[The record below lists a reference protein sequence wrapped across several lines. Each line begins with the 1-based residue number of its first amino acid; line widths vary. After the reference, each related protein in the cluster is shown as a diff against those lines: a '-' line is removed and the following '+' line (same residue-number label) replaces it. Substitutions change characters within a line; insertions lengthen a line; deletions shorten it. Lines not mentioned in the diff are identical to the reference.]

1 MAIENVTDRR
11 PYWLRADARRTDS
24 ELARAENELTGANVA
39 QAAAALKVAVLRHA
53 HAEQLGGCATT
64 VDSVLTTSSDV
75 PAILP
80 ALPTGY
86 GAQELFNRA
95 LVYVVDHDA
104 QVRAALRRMLEAN
117 GLRAEVFADGAAFL
131 MGYNRQDNACLLA
144 DTELGDLG
152 GLKLLLALGAASDPI
167 PVIMITGRSDIG
179 MAVDAMNAGA
189 VDFIEKPIGGAE
201 LVASVMRALA
211 NGRAASGKAI
221 NRGEAEH
228 HFEALT
234 VRQRQI
240 MILVL
245 AGHPSKNIAA
255 DLGISQRTV
264 ENHRA
269 AIMRKS
275 GSKSLPGLAR
285 LTLAA
290 GAGPENP
297 REN

>member
-1 MAIENVTDRR
+1 MVIDQTADRLARWTATYPR
-11 PYWLRADARRTDS
+11 PADS
-24 ELARAENELTGANVA
+24 ELARAETELAGANVA
-39 QAAAALKVAVLRHA
+39 QAAAALKVAVLRHV
-53 HAEQLGGCATT
+53 HAEHICDFGTA
-64 VDSVLTTSSDV
+64 VDSGLPMFSDG
-75 PAILP
+75 PEILP
-80 ALPTGY
+80 PFAPEGSEQKLCS
-86 GAQELFNRA
+86 QA

-104 QVRAALRRMLEAN
+104 QVRVALRRMLEAN
-117 GLRAEVFADGAAFL
+117 GSRAEVFADGAAFL
-131 MGYNRQDNACLLA
+131 TGYRRQDNACLLA

-152 GLKLLLALGAASDPI
+152 GLKLLLTLGAAADPI
-167 PVIMITGRSDIG
+167 PVIMITSSSDIA

-201 LVASVMRALA
+201 LVASVMRALT
-211 NGRAASGKAI
+211 NGRAASGRAI

-234 VRQRQI
+234 IRQRQI
-240 MILVL
+240 MVLVL

-275 GSKSLPGLAR
+275 GSKSLPALAR
-285 LTLAA
+285 LALAA
-290 GAGPENP
+290 GDGVENP